1 MNKLK
6 LWLRRKVLHPWIL
19 KNKPECSVVL
29 RDAIVYQMWA
39 AGIGFG
45 TINKWLAK
53 MKCPTIKHY
62 VMTKQGPYLYYHH
75 LNADQRREITGQIVN
90 II

>member
-1 MNKLK
+1 MSFYQVKQILTNMNKLK

-39 AGIGFG
+39 A
-45 TINKWLAK
+45 
-53 MKCPTIKHY
+53 
-62 VMTKQGPYLYYHH
+62 
-75 LNADQRREITGQIVN
+75 
-90 II
+90 